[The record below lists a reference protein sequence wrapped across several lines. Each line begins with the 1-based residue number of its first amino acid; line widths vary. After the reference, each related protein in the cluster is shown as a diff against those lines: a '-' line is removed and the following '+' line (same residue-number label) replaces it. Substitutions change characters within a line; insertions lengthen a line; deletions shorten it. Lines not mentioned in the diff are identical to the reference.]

1 MQCSHE
7 LVTCFNR
14 KYRVT
19 GSETPSNPGGVS
31 EEFKQKHQQREKD
44 RREHGVYASSKEDKS
59 RDKDRSRDRDH
70 DRYRDRDR
78 RRDRGKSGDLGL
90 RDPTSLCQA
99 LILVLWLCSD
109 ERESSRSRGSSS
121 SRSERSDGSVR
132 SERSQRDGWSD
143 RMSHGTRRDEPESPR
158 NKPKGQSCSQMCSE
172 HTTLIITECAKC
184 HFLHYLSLRLTQ
196 SRTFP
201 FTYYASIPFYWNI
214 RELIGL

>member
-1 MQCSHE
+1 MF
-7 LVTCFNR
+7 VTCFYR

-59 RDKDRSRDRDH
+59 RDKDRSRDRDRDH

-99 LILVLWLCSD
+99 LILVLWLCAD
-109 ERESSRSRGSSS
+109 ERDSSRGSSS
-121 SRSERSDGSVR
+121 SRSERGDGSVR

-143 RMSHGTRRDEPESPR
+143 RMSRGTRRDEPESPHNR
-158 NKPKGQSCSQMCSE
+158 PKGQSLSQMCSE
-172 HTTLIITECAKC
+172 HANLISFSTTECAKC
-184 HFLHYLSLRLTQ
+184 NFLHYLFLRLTQ
-196 SRTFP
+196 VEHWVS
-201 FTYYASIPFYWNI
+201 FTTVSLSTHSASKSF
-214 RELIGL
+214 